1 MLSKWCTKFRMTY
14 MFLGFCGRREE
25 GNISNVRWFGALNM
39 YVNLQRCPFSWA
51 VKDVG
56 QERQRTQE
64 TFAFEFQRVLNC
76 WARRWRKCICSN
88 SFSREYQNRLCQ
100 HHNNNAVWGWKLWR
114 KTENNSIKAITK
126 SPLQPTLYRTT
137 TNEPAKWKTLKSGIL
152 SVVMVTVFWATS
164 RF

>member
-14 MFLGFCGRREE
+14 MFLGFCGRRED

-39 YVNLQRCPFSWA
+39 YVNLQSCPFSWA

-100 HHNNNAVWGWKLWR
+100 HHNNNAVWGWKLGKKKNGKQLDQSHHKIAPSAHSISDNNKRACKMKNFKIWDSICCNGEWR
-114 KTENNSIKAITK
+114 FLGYI
-126 SPLQPTLYRTT
+126 
-137 TNEPAKWKTLKSGIL
+137 
-152 SVVMVTVFWATS
+152 
-164 RF
+164 